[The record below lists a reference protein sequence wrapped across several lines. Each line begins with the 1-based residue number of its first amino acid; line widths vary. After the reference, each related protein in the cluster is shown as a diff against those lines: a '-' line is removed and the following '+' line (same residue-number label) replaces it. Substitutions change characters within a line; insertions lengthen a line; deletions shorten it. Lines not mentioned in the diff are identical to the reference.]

1 MSILSLCLT
10 LIDFIVSM
18 PSFYEGELILVRI
31 DIFVVGFDALKRDE
45 WLLRWVALH

>member
-18 PSFYEGELILVRI
+18 PSFYEGELILVRV

-45 WLLRWVALH
+45 WLLRWDALH